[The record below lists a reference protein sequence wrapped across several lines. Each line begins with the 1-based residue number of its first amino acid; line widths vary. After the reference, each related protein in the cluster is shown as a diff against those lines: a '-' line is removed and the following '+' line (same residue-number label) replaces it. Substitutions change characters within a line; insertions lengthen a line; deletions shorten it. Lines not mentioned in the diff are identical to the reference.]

1 MKLRNPWSGLGKLP
15 PQMWLLSAITL
26 INRAGTMVLPFL
38 TLYLTRSLKFS
49 PGKAGFIFAMY
60 GVGALIASPI
70 SGMLGDRFGPM
81 RIMKLSLILSGIL
94 LVLFPFATSYGAVI
108 VMTLALSM
116 ANETYRPASLAYV
129 SQVVEPEQLKPAF
142 SLIRLALNLGMSV
155 GPAIGGFLAEKS
167 FEWLFWIDG
176 ITSVAAGLCLLV
188 AGSRMASSVLHP
200 EHAAKQ
206 KARRRLTSAAWKDR
220 RFVYFMIALVPVT
233 FVFFQHISSMPL
245 YLVRDLHLSAAHY
258 GLMFTINTLLIV
270 FLEVPLNLST
280 VHWSHRKNLVIGTFL
295 FAVGFGA
302 LAFATG
308 FWTVTATVVIWT
320 FGEMILFP
328 GSAAYV
334 SHLAPQ
340 ERQGE
345 YMGFYS
351 MAFAF
356 AFMFAPWVGT
366 QILETKG
373 GIALW
378 ATMFVFGMFSTLMM
392 SQIRDKKEASP
403 AERESGIEFSN

>member
-15 PQMWLLSAITL
+15 SQMWLLSVITL

-94 LVLFPFATSYGAVI
+94 LILFPFATSYGAVI

-129 SQVVEPEQLKPAF
+129 SQIVEPEQLKPAF

-155 GPAIGGFLAEKS
+155 GPAIGGFLAELS
-167 FEWLFWIDG
+167 FEWLFLIDG
-176 ITSVAAGLCLLV
+176 ITSLAAGLCLLV
-188 AGSRMASSVLHP
+188 AGTRMASNVLRP

-206 KARRRLTSAAWKDR
+206 KAKRGLTSAAWKDP

-245 YLVRDLHLSAAHY
+245 YLVRDLHLSTAQY

-280 VHWSHRKNLVIGTFL
+280 VHWSHRKNLVIGSFL

-302 LAFATG
+302 LAFAHG

-356 AFMFAPWVGT
+356 AFMFAPWVGAQVLEKNGGIVLWAVMFILGMISTLLMT
-366 QILETKG
+366 QIR
-373 GIALW
+373 
-378 ATMFVFGMFSTLMM
+378 V
-392 SQIRDKKEASP
+392 KKEESP
-403 AERESGIEFSN
+403 TERESSIEFSK